1 MALKP
6 SSLAKAG
13 KSSQQESERTMFLA
27 RMMTT
32 GNVGAI
38 DRVIRAI
45 PAIATAWLYWTSA
58 LSGPALIVAAI
69 VSAMLL
75 VTSLTGACSIYYM
88 LGWSPRPV
96 SGQKDSRGWC
106 VHLAGNACI
115 LSAAARSR
123 HVKRPSLPLD
133 CAGRL

>member
-96 SGQKDSRGWC
+96 SGQKDSRG
-106 VHLAGNACI
+106 
-115 LSAAARSR
+115 
-123 HVKRPSLPLD
+123 
-133 CAGRL
+133 